1 LLPYHFIMTSFHA
14 LIGVIFSTP
23 LAALAVA
30 GGVAAAPIIIHL
42 LNRKRYVVV
51 PWAAMRFLLAAQKRN
66 VRRLHLEQWL
76 LLAVRVAIGL
86 SIVTAM
92 IAIMPWAEPIWLKL
106 VPGKITRLEPEG
118 RTHRIIVIDGGFTM
132 DTRVDGEG
140 NRFALA
146 KEQAKAVLGR
156 SAPGDGFSLI
166 FLTSTAQAIV
176 PGPAD
181 DSAKVAEEIDGLE
194 LPHGSADTVGGQRL
208 ALDMASRPLGRYAR
222 REVVF
227 ITDLRRSGWP
237 LAPASSS
244 AETPASSATLAELG
258 KAARLIFIDVA
269 RRDVDNVSVS
279 GLTLGDPLP
288 LVDATTSVTAVI
300 QNFGKRDLEKCPV
313 DLRVGRAPKPGEKL
327 VLKEIGQKLA
337 DVKAGSSVPV
347 TFVLEN
353 QNRFR
358 EAGDYVL
365 QVQAG
370 EDDLRP
376 DNVRTLALTVRDTI
390 PVLVVNGKIAVEPLE
405 TPGEWVRQALRPGQS
420 NVANSESPVLPTL
433 ITADQ
438 FADRFRADLTKFD
451 CVFLCD
457 LPSISLAEADRLDA
471 HLRRGG
477 SVVIGLGPNAARNLD
492 EYNRVLFN
500 EGKGLLPG
508 KLLGVKRAE
517 GKDWYSLYADEDAFK
532 APPLNACRS
541 ERERAALTL
550 PQFHQ
555 YVRLQAPVNGPARRI
570 FSFQPQ
576 HNDAQSEPAAAQG
589 AAALDPAVVDFP
601 RHRGRVIVY
610 TSTFNPERLG
620 RDRFWSNWPPH
631 PTFLPFWHETLRYAV
646 AVGQR
651 RNLQAGEALEEFLP
665 AAMTGLKASLIR
677 GAGAA
682 ETLVDSADV
691 ISRDESAVVAFT
703 KTDLSGIYR
712 VSTVSRPDS
721 LFAVNVPVTAP
732 GGGAESDLRRWTA
745 SDLKTAAPDA
755 DLQVADDAGDIQA
768 PSQSPSGAAMLNV
781 EKLEPQGSNV
791 ARLLLSAA
799 FLLMVLEVYLAWHFG
814 SARASNANIGQSP
827 PTPRP
832 IATTL
837 AWLLPTIGSLCLL
850 GTWAHAM
857 ITDDFLGFLP
867 SQWRHSLERALE
879 VPQAAPGEATRWRLK
894 SLPYVSGPWKA
905 DRWIVGSLAFAVVL
919 YVFSMY
925 RKERIGYLLSAGR
938 RFWSDPRI
946 APAVL
951 RIQLMLVML
960 FILLPQLQLLFERE
974 AWPDIVIMLDDS
986 RSMSVVEPFADP
998 ILREKTDELKKT
1010 WAEIA
1015 KPRIERANL
1024 LIAELRAK
1032 IALQPSAPAA
1042 EQMRE
1047 QIAGLEKHVD
1057 DWKTPHRLNLVKAL
1071 LASGSQD
1078 WFQTLLRERKV
1089 HVHVYRASSEATPLG
1104 DLADLSDPEQCS
1116 KMLDEIFD
1124 IIPEGEA
1131 SRQGDALNAVLKTFR
1146 GKSLTAIIMFTD
1158 GQKTKGEEPSQAAS
1172 LARRMKSPLFFV
1184 GVGDNTPSPDIIVSD
1199 LRAEREINVNDRLV
1213 FDVRVAAQ
1221 GAGMPRTVP
1230 VNLLEIVDGKQVL
1243 RESKSVQISDRPV
1256 RLTHVPTT
1264 PGDKL
1269 YVVEVPVQEG
1279 ETDERNNRIEH
1290 EVHVSETK
1298 QVRVLMIE
1306 SAPRYEF
1313 RFVKSLFERALDQ
1326 APGNKSIEVSVLL
1339 TGANREYFKQD
1350 KNAIAEFPA
1359 WEDLKN
1365 YDVIVLGD
1373 VDPASLPRGQA
1384 QLKMIADFVKE
1395 RAGGLLFIAGEHF
1408 SPYAYAGT
1416 DLADVLPVTT
1426 EGIAPPPAPKS
1437 TDSPLTRPYR
1447 PSLTGIG
1454 QNHPVFRF
1462 VGDESENAAIWNKL
1476 PEMLWCAKGYRRKL
1490 SAEALAVHPELHAE
1504 GGGDSNSDELHPLVL
1519 QQFVGGGRVMF
1530 FGFDET
1536 WRWRFRGE
1544 EPRFNQFWIQTIRS
1558 LARRRVGRIEISVP
1572 EKVFRRDNPIRIT
1585 VRFPDDA
1592 PAPPPKELV
1601 EVQIE
1606 RRPLQKPGRER
1617 STDEPEIQRIQLA
1630 AKPNT
1635 RATYEALLTQTAEG
1649 EYRFVLAS
1657 PASSGRPPKTEA
1669 TVLPQRGEMEDT
1681 RLNESDLRK
1690 AAAESSGEYFPL
1702 NQASE
1707 LLSHLP
1713 DVPRIAL
1720 DQPCPPLPLW
1730 NHPATFAVVFSLL
1743 LTEWLLRKRARL
1755 L

>member
-1 LLPYHFIMTSFHA
+1 MLHPIIA
-14 LIGVIFSTP
+14 VIFSTP

-30 GGVAAAPIIIHL
+30 GGVAAAPVIIHL

-51 PWAAMRFLLAAQKRN
+51 PWAAMRFLLSAQKRN

-76 LLAVRVAIGL
+76 LLAVRMVIGL
-86 SIVTAM
+86 LIVTAM
-92 IAIMPWAEPIWLKL
+92 IAIMPWAEPLWLKL
-106 VPGKITRLEPEG
+106 VPGKIARLEPEG
-118 RTHRIIVIDGGFTM
+118 RTHRIIVIDGGFSM
-132 DTRVDGEG
+132 DTRVEGEG
-140 NRFALA
+140 NRFTLA
-146 KEQAKAVLGR
+146 KEQAKAVLSR
-156 SAPGDGFSLI
+156 AAPGDGFSLI
-166 FLTSTAQAIV
+166 FLTSTAQAVV

-181 DSAKVAEEIDGLE
+181 DSAKVAEEIDELE
-194 LPHGSADTVGGQRL
+194 LPHGSADTVGGMRL
-208 ALDMASRPLGRYAR
+208 VLDVVSRPLGRYAR

-227 ITDLRRSGWP
+227 ITDLRRSAWP
-237 LAPASSS
+237 LAPSSSS
-244 AETPASSATLAELG
+244 AEAPASSATLAELG
-258 KAARLIFIDVA
+258 KAARLVFIDVA

-288 LVDATTSVTAVI
+288 LVDVTTSVTAVI
-300 QNFGKRDLEKCPV
+300 QNFGKRDLEKWPV
-313 DLRVGRAPKPGEKL
+313 ELRIGRAPKPGEKL
-327 VLKEIGQKLA
+327 ILKEIAQKLV
-337 DVKAGSSVPV
+337 DVKAGSSLPV

-358 EAGDYVL
+358 EAGGYVL

-370 EDDLRP
+370 EDELRP
-376 DNVRTLALTVRDTI
+376 DNSRALACTVRDAI
-390 PVLVVNGKIAVEPLE
+390 PVLVVNGKISVEPLD
-405 TPGEWVRQALRPGQS
+405 TPGEWVRQALRPRQT

-433 ITADQ
+433 ISAAE
-438 FADRFRADLTKFD
+438 FADRFRTDLTKYD

-457 LPSISLAEADRLDA
+457 LPSITLGETDRLEA

-500 EGKGLLPG
+500 GGKGLLPG

-541 ERERAALTL
+541 EQERAALTS

-576 HNDAQSEPAAAQG
+576 YSEVESEPAG
-589 AAALDPAVVDFP
+589 APRTALLDPAVVDFP

-610 TSTFNPERLG
+610 TSAFNPERLG
-620 RDRFWSNWPPH
+620 RDRFWTNWPPH

-646 AVGQR
+646 SAGQR
-651 RNLQAGEALEEFLP
+651 RNLQAGESLEEFLP
-665 AAMTGLKASLIR
+665 AAATGLKASLIR

-703 KTDLSGIYR
+703 KTDTSGVYR
-712 VSTVSRPDS
+712 VSAASRPDS
-721 LFAVNVPVTAP
+721 LFAVNVPITAP
-732 GGGAESDLRRWTA
+732 GGGAESDLRRLTPA
-745 SDLKTAAPDA
+745 DLKTAAPDA
-755 DLQVADDAGDIQA
+755 DLQVVDDAAEIQA
-768 PSQSPSGAAMLNV
+768 QSHASSGATVVSV

-791 ARLLLSAA
+791 ARGLLICA
-799 FLLMVLEVYLAWHFG
+799 FFLMVLEVYLAWRFG
-814 SARASNANIGQSP
+814 SARASNANVGQSP

-832 IATTL
+832 IAVTL
-837 AWLLPTIGSLCLL
+837 TWLLPTICSLCLL

-867 SQWRHSLERALE
+867 STWRHSLERALE
-879 VPQAAPGEATRWRLK
+879 VPQAGPGEATRWRLK
-894 SLPYVSGPWKA
+894 SLPYITGGWKS
-905 DRWIVGSLAFAVVL
+905 DRWIVGSLALAAVV
-919 YVFSMY
+919 YVCSIY
-925 RKERIGYLLSAGR
+925 RNERIGYLRSAAR
-938 RFWSDPRI
+938 RFWSDPRVG
-946 APAVL
+946 PAAL
-951 RIQLMLVML
+951 RIQLMLITL

-998 ILREKTDELKKT
+998 ILRDKTDELKKS
-1010 WAEIA
+1010 WSEIA
-1015 KPRIERANL
+1015 RPRIEKATR

-1032 IALQPSAPAA
+1032 IGMQPSAPGA

-1047 QIAGLEKHVD
+1047 QIAGLEKHID

-1078 WFQTLLRERKV
+1078 WFQTLLSEQKV
-1089 HVHVYRASSEATPLG
+1089 HVHVYRASSEATPVG
-1104 DLADLSDPEQCS
+1104 DLADLSDPQQCA

-1172 LARRMKSPLFFV
+1172 LARRMKTPLFFV
-1184 GVGDNTPSPDIIVSD
+1184 GVGDSTPSPDIIVSD
-1199 LRAEREINVNDRLV
+1199 LRAEREVNVNDRLV
-1213 FDVRVAAQ
+1213 FDVRVASQ
-1221 GAGMPRTVP
+1221 GAGMPQTVP
-1230 VNLLEIVDGKQVL
+1230 VNLLEIVDGKPIL
-1243 RESKSVQISDRPV
+1243 RDTKSVQISDRPV

-1269 YVVEVPVQEG
+1269 YVVETPVQEG
-1279 ETDERNNRIEH
+1279 EADERNNRIEH

-1298 QVRVLMIE
+1298 QVRVLMID

-1326 APGNKSIEVSVLL
+1326 SPGNKSIEVSVLL
-1339 TGANREYFKQD
+1339 TGANREYYKQD
-1350 KNAIAEFPA
+1350 KSAIAEFPA

-1373 VDPASLPRGQA
+1373 VDPKALPRGQA

-1395 RAGGLLFIAGEHF
+1395 RGGGLLFIAGEHF

-1416 DLADVLPVTT
+1416 ELADVLPVTT
-1426 EGIAPPPAPKS
+1426 EAIAPPPAPRLADP
-1437 TDSPLTRPYR
+1437 TTTRPYR
-1447 PSLTGIG
+1447 PSLTSMG
-1454 QNHPVFRF
+1454 QTHPIFRF
-1462 VGDESENAAIWNKL
+1462 VGDESENAAIWSKL
-1476 PEMLWCAKGYRRKL
+1476 PEMLWYAKGYRRKL
-1490 SAEALAVHPELHAE
+1490 SAEALAVHPELRAE
-1504 GGGDSNSDELHPLVL
+1504 GSADPNSDELHPLVL

-1536 WRWRFRGE
+1536 WRWRFRAD
-1544 EPRFNQFWIQTIRS
+1544 EPRFNQFWIQTVRS

-1592 PAPPPKELV
+1592 PAPPPKEV
-1601 EVQIE
+1601 IKVQVE

-1617 STDEPEIQRIQLA
+1617 STDEPEIQKIQLA
-1630 AKPNT
+1630 ARPNA

-1649 EYRFVLAS
+1649 EYRFVLAA

-1669 TVLPQRGEMEDT
+1669 IVLPLKGEMEDT

-1690 AAAESSGEYFPL
+1690 AAVESSGEYFPL
-1702 NQASE
+1702 HQASE
-1707 LLSHLP
+1707 LLGRLP
-1713 DVPRIAL
+1713 DTPRIAL

-1730 NHPATFAVVFSLL
+1730 NHPVAFAVVFSLL
-1743 LTEWLLRKRARL
+1743 VSEWLLRKRARL